1 MSEMPLAAAKATR
14 VPCWLWVLMIGLVLM
29 VAAGLILPYFLDADR
44 YRTLIAAAIESETG
58 RTVSLG
64 RIRLRLLPRVGF
76 VVEDFRLGNPPGFGE
91 GNVLTVDAIRGN
103 LALGPLLRRQVQL
116 SSLELVRPKLV
127 LLEDDRGQTNYGG
140 RLVTGRAS
148 QGSARHAES
157 SKASAG
163 GQPLQLADIGRIEV
177 TDAGVILARV
187 WGRRQSPRSSLRA
200 PKLSVELSDVALDP
214 LRPKQWRGGG
224 PPLGGS
230 AVPAGLGEALQS
242 YSGRLRLGGGAVR

>member
-1 MSEMPLAAAKATR
+1 MSEMPLEAAKAKRVTR
-14 VPCWLWVLMIGLVLM
+14 WLWALMIALVLM

-64 RIRLRLLPRVGF
+64 KIRLRLLPRVGF
-76 VVEDFRLGNPPGFGE
+76 VVEAFRLGNPPGFGE

-103 LALGPLLRRQVQL
+103 LALGPLLRREVQL

-127 LLEDDRGQTNYGG
+127 LLEDDRGQTNNGG

-163 GQPLQLADIGRIEV
+163 GQTFRLADIGRLEF
-177 TDAGVILARV
+177 TDAEGILARAL
-187 WGRRQSPRSSLRA
+187 GRGPSPGPPRPEPNPS
-200 PKLSVELSDVALDP
+200 EGLSDVALEP
-214 LRPKQWRGGG
+214 L
-224 PPLGGS
+224 
-230 AVPAGLGEALQS
+230 
-242 YSGRLRLGGGAVR
+242 